1 MKAGKIPFTDG
12 EKTAYVVSWVIFA
25 LALLFYTGECIV
37 TFTSLHPDRGQLILL
52 PFALFQAATSAVI
65 FVPLSLLA
73 LRPEWVNKSGDDT
86 SEQECRTVRRSCITG
101 GIIIVSVVF
110 LIRFIPFGL

>member
-1 MKAGKIPFTDG
+1 MKTGKIPFNDG
-12 EKTAYVVSWVIFA
+12 ERIAYVVSWVIFA
-25 LALLFYTGECIV
+25 LALLFYAGECIV
-37 TFTSLHPDRGQLILL
+37 TLISIHPDRGQLILL

-73 LRPEWVNKSGDDT
+73 LRPEWVNRSDEDT